1 MTQPKNCLRK
11 FEKIETIPIIYSD
24 HNEIKLEINNK
35 TIAKTPKYVETK

>member
-24 HNEIKLEINNK
+24 HNEIKLEINTK
-35 TIAKTPKYVETK
+35 RKFEILQTVEI